1 MLYFPAWKKV
11 LVALACLLSLL
22 YAAPNFLPREMFA
35 GWPSWAPGQQINLG
49 LDLRGGSH
57 LLLEVDSE
65 AILKE
70 RLQSIGDSIRLDL
83 RNERI
88 RVADFAIRND
98 VIQFRVEDAGKDED
112 IRARIRRLDS
122 GLDVGSP
129 QPSSFQVL
137 LNDQGK
143 QQLLGNVLNQS
154 IEIVRR
160 RVDELGTQEPVIQRQ
175 GDSRIVVQVPGFDDP
190 QRLRDV
196 IGKTAKMTFHLLA
209 DPTPIT
215 DPSAVR
221 VPPTVQILPSAE
233 ARAEGQTYYYAVE
246 KRVRVGGEDLIDS
259 QPSFDQNGRPVVSF
273 RFDSLGGR
281 KFGQVTAE
289 NSGRFLAIVLDDEVI
304 SAPRINEPILGGSG
318 IITGQF
324 TIEQVN
330 NLAVLLR
337 AGALPAP
344 LTVLEERTVGP
355 GLGIDSVQA
364 GQLAAIV
371 GMVLV
376 GAFMVA
382 TYGRLGGMA
391 VVALAIN
398 IAMIFAILSGLQAT
412 LTLPGIAGIV
422 LTMGM
427 AVDAN
432 VLIFER
438 IREEQSLGRSPISAI
453 DAGYKRAF
461 STIVDSNLTTLFA
474 AIILFAFGAGPIRGF
489 AVTLAIGIITSMF
502 TAIMVTRLMVVTWLR
517 RTRPQHVP
525 I

>member
-1 MLYFPAWKKV
+1 MLYFPTWKKV

-22 YAAPNFLPREMFA
+22 YAAPNFLPRDMFE
-35 GWPSWAPGQQINLG
+35 GWPSWAPSRQVNLG

-57 LLLEVDSE
+57 LLLEVDSD

-70 RLQSIGDSIRLDL
+70 RMQSVGDSIRLEL
-83 RNERI
+83 RNQRI
-88 RVADFAIRND
+88 RVADFSTRGET
-98 VIQFRVEDAGKDED
+98 IQFRVEDTDKDED
-112 IRARIRRLDS
+112 IRSQIRRLDS
-122 GLDVGSP
+122 GLEVSSP
-129 QPSSFQVL
+129 QPSNFQVT
-137 LNDQGK
+137 LNEAGRK
-143 QQLLGNVLNQS
+143 ELLGNVLSQS

-160 RVDELGTQEPVIQRQ
+160 RVDELGTQEPLIQRQ
-175 GDSRIVVQVPGFDDP
+175 GDNRIVVQVPGFDDP

-209 DPTPIT
+209 DPNPIS

-221 VPPTVQILPSAE
+221 VPPTVEILPSAE
-233 ARAEGQTYYYAVE
+233 ARAEGQTFYYAVE
-246 KRVRVGGEDLIDS
+246 KRVRVGGEDLVDS

-281 KFGQVTAE
+281 KFAQVTSE
-289 NSGRFLAIVLDDEVI
+289 NANRFLAIVLDGEVI
-304 SAPRINEPILGGSG
+304 SAPRINEPILGGAG

-324 TIEQVN
+324 TVEQVQ
-330 NLAVLLR
+330 NLSVLLR

-355 GLGIDSVQA
+355 GLGADSIQA
-364 GQLAAIV
+364 GQLAAIM
-371 GMVLV
+371 GMILV
-376 GAFMVA
+376 GVFMVA

-391 VVALAIN
+391 VAALAIN
-398 IAMIFAILSGLQAT
+398 VAMIFALLSGLQAT

-438 IREEQSLGRSPISAI
+438 IREEQAVGRTPISAI

-489 AVTLAIGIITSMF
+489 AVTLAIGICTSMF